1 MDAALAGVDSPD
13 PSPTAQPSVP
23 RPVIPIEQP
32 PPGTPQPG
40 VPTKSPGEPPPA
52 AAMQPTTPPG
62 PKLQPRTEPMSKT
75 RPRKSATEWSTR
87 SGWLPRP
94 ESLCWRCGVP
104 GHFRGDCRTLML
116 LFCSRSGTMGL
127 LFRDCPCPQPPAAP
141 LTRVA
146 APPPHAGTPQTP
158 RNVQRP
164 RSQRRARCAATADDN
179 AAVTVANTDQT
190 TTREFIC
197 YSHHLI

>member
-1 MDAALAGVDSPD
+1 
-13 PSPTAQPSVP
+13 
-23 RPVIPIEQP
+23 
-32 PPGTPQPG
+32 
-40 VPTKSPGEPPPA
+40 
-52 AAMQPTTPPG
+52 
-62 PKLQPRTEPMSKT
+62 
-75 RPRKSATEWSTR
+75 
-87 SGWLPRP
+87 
-94 ESLCWRCGVP
+94 
-104 GHFRGDCRTLML
+104 
-116 LFCSRSGTMGL
+116 MGL